1 MAEPAQLLSSDLS
14 RTLTDLTAR
23 IVAIRD
29 SL

>member
-1 MAEPAQLLSSDLS
+1 MEQSMHFEDPAE
-14 RTLTDLTAR
+14 TLRDLTAR